1 MELMECLVSNR
12 ATLLA
17 LHGFAAYALPYFSFG
32 DLPRGCMKWKIV
44 SRTDHNEGEK
54 MTLIDV
60 I

>member
-32 DLPRGCMKWKIV
+32 DLPRGANKLDIYYFEEALRAVFIPSKC
-44 SRTDHNEGEK
+44 R
-54 MTLIDV
+54 
-60 I
+60 